1 MPYAATVDH
10 PGGTA
15 RFDVTRDALEMVAS
29 LGGHL
34 HAYVGGEGCRA
45 QSLAFTTREPRR
57 ALECR
62 VDVPET
68 ADDVDWEGTDWT
80 EERLAALAERI
91 PLRDCRITVSAELAP
106 LVDGGELD
114 FGDYLRM
121 ERFVW
126 ARLAGEATREGR
138 RCTCLRSVGVPR
150 GKRATC
156 LDDARQGLT

>member
-62 VDVPET
+62 VDVPEA

-91 PLRDCRITVSAELAP
+91 PCGTAGSRSAP
-106 LVDGGELD
+106 SS
-114 FGDYLRM
+114 RPSST
-121 ERFVW
+121 
-126 ARLAGEATREGR
+126 AGSSTSAT
-138 RCTCLRSVGVPR
+138 TCG
-150 GKRATC
+150 
-156 LDDARQGLT
+156 